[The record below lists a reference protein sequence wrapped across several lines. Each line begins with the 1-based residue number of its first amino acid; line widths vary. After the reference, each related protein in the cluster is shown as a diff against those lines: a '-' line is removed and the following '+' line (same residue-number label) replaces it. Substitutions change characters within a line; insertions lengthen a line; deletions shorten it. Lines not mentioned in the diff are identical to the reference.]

1 MTRSFIRSSLTRVA
15 ALAAGLAMLVA
26 ALPPVQAGEPQSRVQ
41 VALNRAAETQP
52 RYIPK
57 APDGVSEF
65 AAVPQLKPI
74 HFAFDRAEVRRSEAA
89 IVDADAA
96 WLRANPD
103 YAILVTGH
111 ADERGTTAYN
121 LALGERRAMALRDRL
136 VARGVRAD
144 RIVLVSYG
152 EGLPSCRAQG
162 EPCWGTN
169 RAATILVRRTSLQVP

>member
-1 MTRSFIRSSLTRVA
+1 MTRPFIRSSVTRVA

-65 AAVPQLKPI
+65 AAIPQLKPI

-111 ADERGTTAYN
+111 ADPHELHLRGVTV
-121 LALGERRAMALRDRL
+121 ALRLDAHDRL
-136 VARGVRAD
+136 VTTLPTTSGSGGGGKVPVVTVDGKQIGTGKPGAVSARIYEQFVRMFI
-144 RIVLVSYG
+144 R
-152 EGLPSCRAQG
+152 P
-162 EPCWGTN
+162 
-169 RAATILVRRTSLQVP
+169 

>member
-1 MTRSFIRSSLTRVA
+1 MTRPFIRSSVTRVA

-65 AAVPQLKPI
+65 AAI

-111 ADERGTTAYN
+111 ADERGTSAYN

-136 VARGVRAD
+136 VARGVRGD

-152 EGLPSCRAQG
+152 EGLPSCRTQG